1 MVKGIVTEHESLLK
15 LIVRNREEEGIM
27 NELGMNE
34 FREDVGDNVG
44 NLGSNSGGVWW
55 RSNRTRVPAVWMRM
69 RHGVKL
75 ELSNG
80 VTMEGATLVVV
91 RPTASAGGMVEEAE
105 DQCNWDGFGFGGVYG
120 EAVEKLINRRSYLL
134 EMNSF

>member
-1 MVKGIVTEHESLLK
+1 
-15 LIVRNREEEGIM
+15 
-27 NELGMNE
+27 
-34 FREDVGDNVG
+34 
-44 NLGSNSGGVWW
+44 
-55 RSNRTRVPAVWMRM
+55 MRM

-80 VTMEGATLVVV
+80 VMMEGTTLVVV
-91 RPTASAGGMVEEAE
+91 RPTVSAGGMVEEAE
-105 DQCNWDGFGFGGVYG
+105 DECNWDGFGFDSVYG

>member
-1 MVKGIVTEHESLLK
+1 MVKAIVTEHESLLK
-15 LIVRNREEEGIM
+15 LIVRDIEDEGIM
-27 NELGMNE
+27 NELGINE

-44 NLGSNSGGVWW
+44 NLRSNLGGVWW
-55 RSNRTRVPAVWMRM
+55 QSNRTRVPAVWMRM
-69 RHGVKL
+69 RHEAKL

-80 VTMEGATLVVV
+80 VTMDGAALVVV

-105 DQCNWDGFGFGGVYG
+105 DECNWGGFGFDGVYG